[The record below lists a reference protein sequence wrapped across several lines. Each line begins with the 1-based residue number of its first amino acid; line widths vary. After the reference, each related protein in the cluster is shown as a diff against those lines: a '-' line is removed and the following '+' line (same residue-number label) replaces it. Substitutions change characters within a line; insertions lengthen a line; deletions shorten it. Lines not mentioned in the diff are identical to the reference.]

1 MYFTSYISVSLFVSH
16 HGTITPPM
24 LVHRVTAF
32 EGHPLNIPKSKLLA
46 CSGPIRI
53 PQSAQISASHQQLL
67 HQHLVADT
75 QGQLPISASDGWAG
89 GAGRRDD
96 ELQSEASSGTVIN
109 GVLPETSASPLS
121 IIGRAEKP
129 SEGMTVSVVRS
140 LTVGGFHRHI
150 LSVHDQSDSTK

>member
-1 MYFTSYISVSLFVSH
+1 
-16 HGTITPPM
+16 M
-24 LVHRVTAF
+24 LVHHVTAF
-32 EGHPLNIPKSKLLA
+32 EGHQLNTPKSKLLA
-46 CSGPIRI
+46 CSGLIRI
-53 PQSAQISASHQQLL
+53 LPSAQISASHQQLL

-109 GVLPETSASPLS
+109 GVLPETSAAPLS

-140 LTVGGFHRHI
+140 LAVGGRH
-150 LSVHDQSDSTK
+150 LRFSSPHFVSTRSKR

>member
-1 MYFTSYISVSLFVSH
+1 
-16 HGTITPPM
+16 M
-24 LVHRVTAF
+24 LVHRITAF
-32 EGHPLNIPKSKLLA
+32 EGHPLNTPKPKLLA

-89 GAGRRDD
+89 GTGRRDD

-109 GVLPETSASPLS
+109 GVLPETSAAPLS

-140 LTVGGFHRHI
+140 LAVGGRH
-150 LSVHDQSDSTK
+150 LRFSSPHFVSTRSKR